1 MSKEK
6 GDSSPGDDEIGAPG
20 LTNEQSPRFPRP
32 ADAPPAPPPL
42 HGLALTVVAVALAA
56 GTFMQVLDS
65 TIANVSLPTIAGNLG
80 ESTDKG
86 TWVITAFAVANGVTV
101 PLTGWLMR
109 RFGIV
114 TVFTASVALFTL
126 ASFLC
131 GIAWSLPSLI
141 AFRLLQGAVSG
152 PMIPGSQTLMLA
164 VFPPEK
170 RSVALTIWSVTA
182 LVGPVAGPLFGG
194 YISDHF
200 HWGWIFLINVP
211 VGIITVVTL
220 LARLRPYNTPALKI
234 PLDVMGVAILIIWV
248 GALQLVL
255 DLGKK
260 ADWFSS
266 PMICVLAVISGVGFV
281 AWVIWELTDRHPAVD
296 LTLFA
301 RRNYALGTLTFFLG
315 YALFFGN
322 MVLMPLWLQQE
333 QGYTATWAGLVAA
346 PAGVVAIILAPPL
359 TRLSNHVDLRWM
371 ATLSYGSLGLSF
383 LMRASF
389 TTGTDFYHF
398 VLPMLM
404 QGVGVSIFFTAI
416 ISISLDG
423 IEPHRIA
430 AATGLSNFA
439 RITGGGFA
447 ASIITTMWDRREA
460 LHQTRLVEQ
469 TTATN
474 PAFLHALHH
483 LGALGLNQGAA
494 SATIMREITQQA
506 YLLAATDLFRVTGWL
521 CLGMIALVWLAK
533 RPAPPNGP
541 VAAD

>member
-1 MSKEK
+1 MSTQQSGE
-6 GDSSPGDDEIGAPG
+6 GTTSG
-20 LTNEQSPRFPRP
+20 LANEQSPRIPRP
-32 ADAPPAPPPL
+32 ADAPAAPPPL

-114 TVFTASVALFTL
+114 T
-126 ASFLC
+126 
-131 GIAWSLPSLI
+131 LPSLI
-141 AFRLLQGAVSG
+141 VFRLLQGAVSG

-220 LARLRPYNTPALKI
+220 LARLRPYNTPAMKI
-234 PLDVMGVAILIIWV
+234 PLDVVGVVILVIWV

-266 PMICVLAVISGVGFV
+266 PMITAFAVVSGVGFV
-281 AWVIWELTDRHPAVD
+281 AWVIWELTDRAPAVD

-346 PAGVVAIILAPPL
+346 PAGVVAILLAPPL
-359 TRLSNHVDLRWM
+359 TRLSNRVDLRWM
-371 ATLSYGSLGLSF
+371 ATLSYAALGISF

-460 LHQTRLVEQ
+460 LHQTRLVDQ

-474 PAFLHALHH
+474 PAYLHALHH
-483 LGALGLNQGAA
+483 LGALGLNPGAA
-494 SATIMREITQQA
+494 SATMM
-506 YLLAATDLFRVTGWL
+506 LAT
-521 CLGMIALVWLAK
+521 
-533 RPAPPNGP
+533 
-541 VAAD
+541 VAAIVVPYLYSELRAKPHDR

>member
-1 MSKEK
+1 MT
-6 GDSSPGDDEIGAPG
+6 GGPDQAPLRGA
-20 LTNEQSPRFPRP
+20 
-32 ADAPPAPPPL
+32 
-42 HGLALTVVAVALAA
+42 ALGVVAVALAL
-56 GTFMQVLDS
+56 GTFMQVLDG
-65 TIANVSLPTIAGNLG
+65 TIANVSLTTIAGNLG
-80 ESTDKG
+80 VSADNS

-114 TVFTASVALFTL
+114 TTFTASVALFTL
-126 ASFLC
+126 ASLLC
-131 GIAWSLPSLI
+131 GLAWSMPSLI
-141 AFRLLQGAVSG
+141 VFRLLQGAVSG
-152 PMIPGSQTLMLA
+152 PMIPGSQALLLA

-170 RSVALTIWSVTA
+170 RSVALAIWSVTA
-182 LVGPVAGPLFGG
+182 LVGPVAGPLMGG
-194 YISDHF
+194 YISDNF

-211 VGIITVVTL
+211 VGILTVVVL
-220 LARLRPYNTPALKI
+220 LARMRPYNTPPVKLPIDLVGIAL
-234 PLDVMGVAILIIWV
+234 LVVWV
-248 GALQLVL
+248 GSLQLVL

-260 ADWFSS
+260 ADWFAS
-266 PMICVLAVISGVGFV
+266 PMIASLAVVAAIGCV
-281 AWVIWELTDRHPAVD
+281 AWVIWELTDRAPAVD

-346 PAGVVAIILAPPL
+346 PAGVVAILLAPPL
-359 TRLSNHVDLRWM
+359 TRLSNRVDLRWM
-371 ATLSYGSLGLSF
+371 ATLSYAALGISF

-460 LHQTRLVEQ
+460 LHQTRLVDQ

-474 PAFLHALHH
+474 PAYLHALHH
-483 LGALGLNQGAA
+483 LGALGLNPGAA
-494 SATIMREITQQA
+494 SATIMRDITQQA

-521 CLGMIALVWLAK
+521 CLAMIALIWLAK